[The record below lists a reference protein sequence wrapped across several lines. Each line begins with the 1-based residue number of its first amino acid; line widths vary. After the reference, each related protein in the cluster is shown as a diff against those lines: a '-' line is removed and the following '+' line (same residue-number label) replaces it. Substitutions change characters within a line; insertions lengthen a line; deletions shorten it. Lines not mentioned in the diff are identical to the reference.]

1 MSLPKRTLV
10 IGDIHGGLKALQQ
23 VWKRAQISKEDT
35 LIFLGDYVDGW
46 SDALE
51 VISFLIS
58 ISKTHQCVFLRG
70 NHDFLAHRYLT
81 KNDQNPLWVAH
92 GGAATIASYKGISQ
106 GQKNEHISFLEA
118 LHNYHIDA
126 QNRLFVHAGF
136 TNQGGPK
143 HEFYPDFVYW
153 DRSLWEMA
161 CSLDP
166 LLSKKSNRYPKRLL
180 LFKEIYIGHTPT
192 TKIGEKV
199 PTGFANLWNIDTG
212 AAFKGSLSVL
222 DVSTK
227 EFWQSDPVYTLYPQ
241 EKGRN

>member
-1 MSLPKRTLV
+1 MSKRTLV

-23 VWKRAQISKEDT
+23 VWNRAQISKEDT
-35 LIFLGDYVDGW
+35 LIFLGDYLDGW
-46 SDALE
+46 SDAAE

-58 ISKTHQCVFLRG
+58 IGKSHQCVFLRG
-70 NHDFLAHRYLT
+70 NHDYLVHRYLT
-81 KNDQNPLWVAH
+81 KNDTNPLWVAH
-92 GGAATIASYKGISQ
+92 GGAATMAAYEPISQ
-106 GQKNEHISFLEA
+106 KQRNEHISFLEQ
-118 LHNYHIDA
+118 LHNYHIDSK
-126 QNRLFVHAGF
+126 NRLFVHAGF

-143 HEFYPDFVYW
+143 HEFYPDLVYW
-153 DRSLWEMA
+153 DRSLWEMV

-180 LFKEIYIGHTPT
+180 LFEEIYIGHTPT
-192 TKIGEKV
+192 TKIGKTI
-199 PTGFANLWNIDTG
+199 PINFANLWNIDTG

>member
-1 MSLPKRTLV
+1 MSLQKRTLV

-23 VWKRAQISKEDT
+23 VWSRANISKQDT

-46 SDALE
+46 SDAVE

-92 GGAATIASYKGISQ
+92 GGAATMAGYKNTSQ
-106 GQKNEHISFLEA
+106 EQKNEHIAFLEQ

-126 QNRLFVHAGF
+126 KNRLFVHAGF
-136 TNQGGPK
+136 TNQAGPK

-161 CSLDP
+161 CGLDP
-166 LLSKKSNRYPKRLL
+166 LLSKKNIRYPKRLL

-199 PTGFANLWNIDTG
+199 PASFANLWNIDTG

>member
-1 MSLPKRTLV
+1 MSKRTLV

-23 VWKRAQISKEDT
+23 VWNRAQISKEDT
-35 LIFLGDYVDGW
+35 LIFLGDYLDGW
-46 SDALE
+46 SDAAE

-58 ISKTHQCVFLRG
+58 IGKSHQCVFLRG
-70 NHDFLAHRYLT
+70 NHDYLVHRYLT
-81 KNDQNPLWVAH
+81 KNDSNPLWVAH
-92 GGAATIASYKGISQ
+92 GGAATMAAYESISQ
-106 GQKNEHISFLEA
+106 KQRNEHISFLEQ
-118 LHNYHIDA
+118 LHNYHIDSK
-126 QNRLFVHAGF
+126 NRLFVHAGF
-136 TNQGGPK
+136 TNQAGPK

-180 LFKEIYIGHTPT
+180 LFEEIYIGHTPT
-192 TKIGEKV
+192 AKIAKTI
-199 PTGFANLWNIDTG
+199 PTNFANLWNIDTG
-212 AAFKGSLSVL
+212 AAFKGSLSVI
-222 DVSTK
+222 DASTK

>member
-1 MSLPKRTLV
+1 
-10 IGDIHGGLKALQQ
+10 
-23 VWKRAQISKEDT
+23 
-35 LIFLGDYVDGW
+35 
-46 SDALE
+46 
-51 VISFLIS
+51 
-58 ISKTHQCVFLRG
+58 
-70 NHDFLAHRYLT
+70 
-81 KNDQNPLWVAH
+81 LWVAH